1 MALIKWRDE
10 LKVGIEEIDE
20 DHRALIDLINALYD
34 VMQLGADQVQVVGL
48 LGEIYTQIASHFALE
63 EKLMREMRYGDYVIH
78 KEDHD
83 TLLDELREIM
93 DEVED
98 DGSFDA
104 VQLSSDLNRWFSDH
118 FAEFDARLHRTR

>member
-20 DHRALIDLINALYD
+20 DHRALIELINALYD

>member
-1 MALIKWRDE
+1 MTLIKWRKE

-20 DHRALIDLINALYD
+20 DHRALIELINGLHD
-34 VMQLGADQVQVVGL
+34 VMQLGADQVQVVDL

-63 EKLMREMRYGDYVIH
+63 EKMMRDTHYVDYAVH

-83 TLLDELREIM
+83 TLLDEVREIM

-104 VQLSSDLNRWFSDH
+104 AQLSSDLNRWFSDH
-118 FAEFDARLHRTR
+118 FSEFDAKLHQSR